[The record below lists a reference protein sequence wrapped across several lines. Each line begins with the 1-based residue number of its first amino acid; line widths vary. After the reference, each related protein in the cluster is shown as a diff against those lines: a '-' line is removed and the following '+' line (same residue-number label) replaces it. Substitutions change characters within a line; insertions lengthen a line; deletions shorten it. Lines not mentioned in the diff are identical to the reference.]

1 MLWNNSI
8 IEKYK
13 RMQTSNNHSQD
24 EEDTD
29 QSQGGMAA
37 HYPQSQQHESESKA
51 EKVKRILLTNILT
64 ERIIQTCLV
73 VVMLILLVVYL
84 FLGNV
89 EEKAFIGTI
98 ALLIKLV
105 LSALSVIICSFG
117 NYFILIGVCA
127 IQFVS
132 ILVGDSLLFLIMY
145 FPNERV
151 FDTAVLIPIY
161 SMMTLELFSLVLSIV
176 MVIKKKR
183 SETKQANTNNTIPSQ
198 QQV

>member
-1 MLWNNSI
+1 
-8 IEKYK
+8 
-13 RMQTSNNHSQD
+13 MQTSNNHSQD

-37 HYPQSQQHESESKA
+37 HYPQSQLEDLLIQQHESESKA

-84 FLGNV
+84 FLGSV

-132 ILVGDSLLFLIMY
+132 ILVGDSLLFLIMF

-183 SETKQANTNNTIPSQ
+183 SETKQIAHTNNTIPSQ